1 MCGIVAYCGHGPAVP
16 ALMDGL
22 ARLEYRGYDSTGVAL
37 NPGDGRELTIVRA
50 AGRLSH
56 LITALTVDK
65 EIDFRIGIG
74 HTRWAT
80 HGVPSMANSHP
91 HRDCTGKVAIVH
103 NGTIDN
109 AAALRAELETNGHLV
124 ATEVDTEL
132 IAHLIEASLSDAEPS
147 ELAEGPDRLVAAVAA
162 AVRRLQGSWAL
173 AVTAEAFDCI
183 VVTRHRSPLLVGESE
198 NAYMAASDVLGFESG
213 IETIRELNDG
223 DIVSLSSRAV
233 WIDAHGRQIPARAPL
248 PPFGPVAAPTLDGA
262 PDFTSKEIAEQ
273 PSAARHV
280 INTIASRLDHGRL
293 LDDLGLPLC
302 GRVRLVACGSSF
314 YAAQVTARVLASI
327 GGIPTR
333 VVIASECMTEVDETD
348 TLTVAFS
355 QSGETADVL
364 TAMDI
369 WPHPWLAVT
378 NNPQSTLARRADGVL
393 GLGCGPELG
402 VAATKSFTAQVVAGS
417 ALAMAICAAHDRI
430 SGSELAHLQAQLAA
444 VPDRLAA
451 TDEQVARIAATLA
464 EELADQPGWIF
475 VSRGAGMPYASE
487 GALKL
492 KELAYRWVE
501 ALPAGELKHGPIAL
515 VQDGTPVVVVQAQ
528 PAARLAVNV
537 AEVAARGARV
547 ITVGGGED
555 ATMPVV
561 ATDHEPPWGPL
572 EAVIALQHLARGVTR
587 YLGHDIDRP
596 RNLAKSVTV
605 E

>member
-1 MCGIVAYCGHGPAVP
+1 MCGIVAYCGHGSAVS
-16 ALMDGL
+16 ALTDGL

-37 NPGDGRELTIVRA
+37 NPGNGREVKFVRA
-50 AGRLSH
+50 AGRLSQ
-56 LITALTVDK
+56 LLVALTLD
-65 EIDFRIGIG
+65 EECNFRIGIG

-80 HGVPSMANSHP
+80 HGAPSTTNAHP
-91 HRDCTGKVAIVH
+91 HRDCTGKVAVVH

-109 AAALRAELETNGHLV
+109 AVMLRTELMADGHIV

-132 IAHLIEASLSDAEPS
+132 IAHLIEDNLSEARAHEVI
-147 ELAEGPDRLVAAVAA
+147 EGPDLLVAAVAA
-162 AVRRLQGSWAL
+162 ATRRLQGSWAL
-173 AVTAEAFDCI
+173 AVTAQGFDCV
-183 VVTRHRSPLLVGESE
+183 VVTRYRSPLLVGESE
-198 NAYMAASDVLGFESG
+198 KAHTAASDVLGFELDV
-213 IETIRELNDG
+213 ETIRELNDG

-233 WIDAHGRQIPARAPL
+233 WVDAHGRQIPARAPL
-248 PPFGPVAAPTLDGA
+248 LGPGPVAAATLDGA
-262 PDFTSKEIAEQ
+262 PDFTSKEMAEQ

-280 INTIASRLDHGRL
+280 IDTLGGRLEHGRL

-302 GRVRLVACGSSF
+302 CRVRLVACGSSF
-314 YAAQVTARVLASI
+314 YAAQITARVLTRI

-333 VVIASECMTEVDETD
+333 VVIASECTADVNETD

-364 TAMDI
+364 SAMDA
-369 WPHPWLAVT
+369 WPRPWLAVT

-417 ALAMAICAAHDRI
+417 ALAIAMSAAHDRI
-430 SGSELAHLQAQLAA
+430 SGAELARLQAQLAA

-451 TDEQVARIAATLA
+451 TDEQVAPIAA
-464 EELADQPGWIF
+464 ELAAELAHQPGWIF
-475 VSRGAGMPYASE
+475 MSRGAGMPYASE

-501 ALPAGELKHGPIAL
+501 ATPAGELKHGPIAL
-515 VQDGTPVVVVQAQ
+515 VQDQTPVVVVQAQ

-537 AEVAARGARV
+537 AEVAARGARI

-555 ATMPVV
+555 ANLPVV
-561 ATDHEPPWGPL
+561 AADEEPPWGPL
-572 EAVIALQHLARGVTR
+572 EAVIALQHLALGVTR
-587 YLGHDIDRP
+587 HLGHDVDRP